1 MMVKGVALPDAGF
14 TEEANRQF
22 QLARTT
28 TIYMAKLYADQ
39 GLFVVIDDVSVPE
52 IFQDH
57 YKGLW
62 GDPGVERVLLLP
74 SASK

>member
-1 MMVKGVALPDAGF
+1 
-14 TEEANRQF
+14 
-22 QLARTT
+22 
-28 TIYMAKLYADQ
+28 MAKLYADQ